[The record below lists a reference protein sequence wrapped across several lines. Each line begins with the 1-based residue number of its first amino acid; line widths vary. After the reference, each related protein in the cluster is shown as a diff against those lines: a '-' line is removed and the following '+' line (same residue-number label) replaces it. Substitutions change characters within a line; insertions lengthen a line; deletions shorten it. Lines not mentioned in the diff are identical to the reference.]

1 IPVTRSVRA
10 LADRT
15 SGSLTM
21 FPSGAD
27 TRGSGPLIR
36 GSGSRSATARVRSPE
51 GIRSLRDCRILES
64 CTAGCRPARGGD
76 WRAKTPTAHTST
88 RESANPSAAPP
99 SPSRVSEVGLERRSL
114 IEPPTVL
121 ATTSPSTAKARMLP
135 SVMPAPYRGFP
146 SSGMREGAIL
156 DPTEA
161 PTTTPTSEKT
171 PARKPVLAPRST
183 VTTTKS
189 AMKTSRTLRPA
200 NSIDRF
206 YRRCKLLTAYN
217 LLTMNAAEFLPDVQ
231 AVLEQ
236 RNEPSYRMRQIYGA
250 LTGSLV
256 RDWEEATSLPQGLRA
271 TLNEE
276 APAAVLDLRRT
287 WRASDGT
294 RKYLFYTHDAHA
306 IETVVIPEK
315 GRHTVCIST
324 QVGCPMAC
332 KFCAT
337 GLLGIKRN
345 LKMREIAEQVFVAA
359 RDIAP
364 ERVSNVVVM
373 GMGEPFLNYEQTL
386 SALKTLNDPDG
397 FARAAR
403 HIAASTSGL
412 VDRIRRFADEP
423 EQFHLA
429 ISLHNPFEDE
439 RRDLMPV
446 AARHPI
452 PELMGAARYYVQR
465 TRRKLFFEYTLLA
478 GVNDQPRHVEAL
490 GPLRDP
496 AAEQG

>member
-1 IPVTRSVRA
+1 
-10 LADRT
+10 
-15 SGSLTM
+15 
-21 FPSGAD
+21 
-27 TRGSGPLIR
+27 
-36 GSGSRSATARVRSPE
+36 
-51 GIRSLRDCRILES
+51 
-64 CTAGCRPARGGD
+64 
-76 WRAKTPTAHTST
+76 
-88 RESANPSAAPP
+88 
-99 SPSRVSEVGLERRSL
+99 
-114 IEPPTVL
+114 
-121 ATTSPSTAKARMLP
+121 
-135 SVMPAPYRGFP
+135 
-146 SSGMREGAIL
+146 MREGAIL

-183 VTTTKS
+183 TATTKS

-200 NSIDRF
+200 TSISRF
-206 YRRCKLLTAYN
+206 YRRCKPFTAYN
-217 LLTMNAAEFLPDVQ
+217 LLIMDATEFLPGVH
-231 AVLEQ
+231 AVLEE
-236 RNEPSYRMRQIYGA
+236 RNEPSYRMHQIYRA

-271 TLNEE
+271 TLNEQ

-287 WRASDGT
+287 WRATDGT

-306 IETVVIPEK
+306 IETVMIPEK

-345 LKMREIAEQVFVAA
+345 LKAREIAEQVFVAA

-373 GMGEPFLNYEQTL
+373 GMGEPMLNYNETL
-386 SALKTLNDPDG
+386 LALRVLNDADG
-397 FARAAR
+397 FNLAAR
-403 HIAASTSGL
+403 HIAVSTSGL
-412 VDRIRRFADEP
+412 VDRIRRFADEQ

-429 ISLHNPFEDE
+429 ISLHTPFEEE
-439 RRDLMPV
+439 RREIMPV

-452 PELMGAARYYVQR
+452 PELMDAARYYVER
-465 TRRKLFFEYTLLA
+465 THRKLFFEYTLLA

-490 GPLRDP
+490 SGLLDHPLYHLNLLRFNWTDTGFSATSKQDAKAFLRYARSLGLP
-496 AAEQG
+496 ATLRPSRGQDIDAACGQLAAKDLRGRTAVSLSS